1 MRSRATS
8 WLHAT
13 LVAFVLALACP
24 LSFAQPVRTD
34 HAESELIARDMALTP
49 GEPAIIGLR
58 IKHDPKW
65 HTYWINPGDSGMP
78 TTILWKLPPGSKA
91 GPIQWPVPER
101 IPVPPMLNHGYE
113 GEIVLPVE
121 IVLPRDWPVGQ
132 NARLAA
138 RADWLICKDVCIP
151 GGADLTLTM
160 PVIAGGAAP
169 NLKWK
174 PLFDAAFAAMPGGK
188 VQGASARTENAVIT
202 LTIEG
207 AKPVAGREVYV
218 LPTIEGLVEPAAK
231 QEVKTEGERTVI
243 TMIVAKQLAAT
254 EPRIAGVVVGLTERA
269 LTFEAAMPGKLVAGR
284 GIDVPGADHGKLAA
298 PAASSDLSIALAL
311 VFAFFGGMIL
321 NLMPCVFPILS
332 LKVLGFARGGTGA
345 AMRINGLAFAVGVI
359 ASFLVLA
366 GMLLALRAAGD
377 AVGWGF
383 QLQSPAVVTLL
394 ALLFFVL
401 GLNLSGV
408 FEFGAMLP
416 GSLAGASA
424 KHPAADSFLSGV
436 LAAVVASP
444 CTAPFMGAAL
454 GYAVTQSAAA
464 ALLVFG
470 ALGLGMAA
478 PYLALAWFPA
488 WLKKLPRP
496 GPWLSKF
503 KQVLAFPMYATVVW
517 LTWVL
522 SLQVGAD
529 AVVWIGA
536 AMVIIGF
543 GAWCVGQASGTTG
556 RLMAAAIMVAGVVT
570 AWPSGE
576 SSANPTKDTKASG
589 ETWNAY
595 SKSDIEALVATGTPV
610 FVDFTAAWCVTCQVN
625 KKVVLETRA
634 VHKAFADKGVTL
646 MRADWTRRDPVI
658 TAALAELGRNGV
670 PVYVLYAPG
679 KPAVVLPEILTEG
692 IIMDALAALPATT
705 SGPAKS

>member
-1 MRSRATS
+1 MRIRVDRFAQGMRGSSRHGA
-8 WLHAT
+8 
-13 LVAFVLALACP
+13 VLAALAVL
-24 LSFAQPVRTD
+24 LSSAAASAQPVRTD
-34 HAESELIARDMALTP
+34 NAESELIARDLALVP
-49 GEPAIIGLR
+49 GAPSIVGLR

-78 TTILWKLPPGSKA
+78 TTIQWKLPPGTKA

-121 IVLPRDWPVGQ
+121 ITLPRDWPAGQ

-151 GGADLTLTM
+151 GGADLTLAL
-160 PVIAGGAAP
+160 PVAAAGAAP

-188 VQGASARTENAVIT
+188 VPGATAKTENAVIT
-202 LTIEG
+202 LAFESV
-207 AKPVAGREVYV
+207 KPVAGRDVHV

-231 QEVKTEGERTVI
+231 QEVKVDGDKTIVTLA
-243 TMIVAKQLAAT
+243 VAKQLVAT
-254 EPRIAGVVVGLTERA
+254 EPRIAGVVVGLGEKA
-269 LTFEAAMPGKLVAGR
+269 LTFEAAMPGKLVPGR
-284 GIDVPGADHGKLAA
+284 GIEFPAGTHSGAGAP
-298 PAASSDLSIALAL
+298 PAANSDLSIVLAL
-311 VFAFFGGMIL
+311 VFAFAGGLIL

-332 LKVLGFARGGTGA
+332 LKVLGFARGGTGT
-345 AMRINGLAFAVGVI
+345 AMRVNGAAFAIGVVG
-359 ASFLVLA
+359 SFLALA
-366 GMLLALRAAGD
+366 GVLLALRAAGD

-408 FEFGAMLP
+408 FEFGAVIP
-416 GSLAGASA
+416 GSLAGATA

-436 LAAVVASP
+436 LAAVIASP

-454 GYAVTQSAAA
+454 GYAVTQSTAA

-478 PYLALAWFPA
+478 PYLLLSWFPA
-488 WLKKLPRP
+488 WLKRLPRP
-496 GPWLSKF
+496 GPWLTRF
-503 KQVLAFPMYATVVW
+503 KQALAFPMYATVVW

-522 SLQVGAD
+522 SLQVGTD

-543 GAWCVGQASGTTG
+543 GAWWIGQGGGALGK
-556 RLMAAAIMVAGVVT
+556 LAAVAVMVAGVVA

-576 SSANPTKDTKASG
+576 TSANPAKDTRSSG
-589 ETWNAY
+589 EAWTPYA
-595 SKSDIEALVATGTPV
+595 KADIEALTATGTPV

-625 KKVVLETRA
+625 KKVVLEARA
-634 VHKAFADKGVTL
+634 VQKAFADRGVTL

-679 KPAVVLPEILTEG
+679 KPAVVLPEVLTQRLV
-692 IIMDALAALPATT
+692 MDAIRDL
-705 SGPAKS
+705 